1 MFLIN
6 SRQRYFRCGPTC
18 VGQALLLT
26 YGRFFAEFLNEDSL
40 VPLRILSS
48 PTSVGLR
55 YDAHVLNLE
64 DFLGRLFRCIALGK
78 PKTYRIARDSTLKSA
93 ARICLDYI
101 AYLPKRQT
109 IKAHSIISSVSPSHK
124 HARAGILTGFPSA
137 TVLTIALGSPNPRLI
152 AIAAE
157 TSDFRGTRFS
167 RVLWLLVPTFS
178 LPNAPAALTGPPS
191 QQIGMLSY
199 HSVRRIVRNP

>member
-1 MFLIN
+1 MFLLN
-6 SRQRYFRCGPTC
+6 SWQRYFRCGPTC

-55 YDAHVLNLE
+55 YDVHNLNLE
-64 DFLGRLFRCIALGK
+64 DFLGRLFCCISLGK
-78 PKTYRIARDSTLKSA
+78 PKPYRDARRSLLKAATRIYLDNTTYR
-93 ARICLDYI
+93 
-101 AYLPKRQT
+101 PKRQT
-109 IKAHSIISSVSPSHK
+109 IKAHSSLSSVSPSHSC
-124 HARAGILTGFPSA
+124 ARAGILTGFPLA

-178 LPNAPAALTGPPS
+178 LPFAPPCFAT
-191 QQIGMLSY
+191 
-199 HSVRRIVRNP
+199 

>member
-1 MFLIN
+1 VFLIN
-6 SRQRYFRCGPTC
+6 SRQRYFRCGLPC
-18 VGQALLLT
+18 GRQALSLT

-55 YDAHVLNLE
+55 YDVHNLNLE
-64 DFLGRLFRCIALGK
+64 DFLGRLFSCISPGK
-78 PKTYRIARDSTLKSA
+78 PEPYRVARNSTLKSD
-93 ARICLDYI
+93 ARIYLDI
-101 AYLPKRQT
+101 TAYLPKRQT
-109 IKAHSIISSVSPSHK
+109 IKAHRIISSVSPSHSC
-124 HARAGILTGFPSA
+124 ARAGILTGFPLA

-157 TSDFRGTRFS
+157 TLDFRGTRFS

-199 HSVRRIVRNP
+199 RLT

>member
-6 SRQRYFRCGPTC
+6 SRQRYFRCGLSC
-18 VGQALLLT
+18 ERQALSLT

-55 YDAHVLNLE
+55 YDVHNLNLE
-64 DFLGRLFRCIALGK
+64 VFLGRLFCCISPGK
-78 PKTYRIARDSTLKSA
+78 PEPYRNARTTTLKSA
-93 ARICLDYI
+93 TRIFLDSS
-101 AYLPKRQT
+101 AYRPKRQT
-109 IKAHSIISSVSPSHK
+109 IKAHSSLSSVTSSHSC
-124 HARAGILTGFPSA
+124 ARAGILTGFPSA

-157 TSDFRGTRFS
+157 TLDFRGTRFS

-178 LPNAPAALTGPPS
+178 LPNAPESLTGTPS
-191 QQIGMLSY
+191 MQIGMLSY
-199 HSVRRIVRNP
+199 RSVQ